1 MKQQQL
7 KALDKQKD
15 KGNRLRASKINYIA
29 LLKLC

>member
-1 MKQQQL
+1 MKQQEL

-15 KGNRLRASKINYIA
+15 KGNCHRASKINYIA